1 MSYIFSSTAE
11 RVFLILSVNSY
22 IYHCR
27 DLSRKMLTMTHY
39 VLSDVQKLE
48 EKNISPSS
56 TTLQLPIL
64 SENISIYFIY
74 CDYDIA

>member
-1 MSYIFSSTAE
+1 
-11 RVFLILSVNSY
+11 
-22 IYHCR
+22 
-27 DLSRKMLTMTHY
+27 MLTMTHY